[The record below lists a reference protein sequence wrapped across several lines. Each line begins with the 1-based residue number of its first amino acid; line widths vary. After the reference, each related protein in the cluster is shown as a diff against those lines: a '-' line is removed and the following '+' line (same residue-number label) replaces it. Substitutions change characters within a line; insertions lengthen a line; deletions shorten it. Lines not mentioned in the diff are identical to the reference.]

1 MKLYFLRHGLAG
13 DRSTWSGTDRERP
26 LTPEG
31 IDLIQREAVSIDR
44 LKLEIDLIIT
54 SPLTRAVQT
63 AEIVAR
69 QLKLIDRL
77 IQDERVASGLNID
90 VLAQLLSVH
99 PPAMNAM
106 LVGHEPTFSQTIS
119 QLIGGGEIILKK
131 GGLARIDV
139 PDPKT
144 LKGELIWLLPS
155 KVLAL

>member
-1 MKLYFLRHGLAG
+1 MKLYFLRHGLA
-13 DRSTWSGTDRERP
+13 DDAATWHGSDRERP

-31 IDLIQREAVSIDR
+31 IELMQREAAAIDH

-69 QLKLIDRL
+69 QLKLRVV
-77 IQDERVASGLNID
+77 QDERVASGLNINT
-90 VLAQLLSVH
+90 LAQLLSTQ
-99 PPAMNAM
+99 AQATNIM
-106 LVGHEPTFSQTIS
+106 LVGHEPTFSQMIS

-131 GGLARIDV
+131 GGLVRIDV

-144 LKGELIWLLPS
+144 LKGELVWLIPA